1 MTQYKIVEEKDGN
14 GDVHYEIWIER
25 KFLWWTF
32 WEPVKHTH
40 PEDHSLNVIRKFS
53 TIDSAKKFINV
64 HYRERKIIETG
75 ELQF

>member
-1 MTQYKIVEEKDGN
+1 MTQYKIVQETDGN

-32 WEPVKHTH
+32 WEPVKVYSS
-40 PEDHSLNVIRKFS
+40 EGMSCVRQFS
-53 TIDSAKKFINV
+53 TIESAKRFINV